1 MTEER
6 GLDFARV
13 VFLFF
18 LTWVFYGVVRSALS
32 YKRKREFKYLLAVC
46 LFLLLASDLWLRAYE
61 VRLQAFLDAF
71 RVVLSFVPV
80 GAFLLFNYLEEQK
93 LKERAGREKVTS
105 FFSRYVSPHVV
116 KKLVEK
122 GRIDVGGKRRPI
134 TILFTDIRGFT
145 TLSEKMQPEEVV
157 DFLNGYFE
165 SSTRIVQAREGTI
178 DKFIGDAVMAIY
190 NAPLEITSHAEAAV
204 LSALEMQEDF
214 ERQNASFKKKH
225 PGKSLGVGIGINSG
239 EAVVGNIG
247 SKSYVEYTCIGD
259 AVNTASRL
267 QGKAAAGEIVV
278 SEPTYSLL
286 PAGKYAPARVE
297 EVLVK
302 GKAKPLKV
310 FVLTTKSC
318 RKALNAAG
326 RK

>member
-1 MTEER
+1 
-6 GLDFARV
+6 LDFARV
-13 VFLFF
+13 AFLFF
-18 LTWVFYGVVRSALS
+18 LTWVFYGVVRSALH
-32 YKRKREFKYLLAVC
+32 YKKKRDFKYLLAVC

-61 VRLQAFLDAF
+61 VRLQAFMDAF
-71 RVVLSFVPV
+71 RVILSFVPV
-80 GAFLLFNYLEEQK
+80 GAFLVFNYLEEQK
-93 LKERAGREKVTS
+93 LKEKAGREKVTA

-122 GRIDVGGKRRPI
+122 GRIDVGGKRRQL

-157 DFLNGYFE
+157 AFLNGYFE

-178 DKFIGDAVMAIY
+178 DKFIGDAVMAVY
-190 NAPLEITSHAEAAV
+190 NAPLELKDHANAAV

-214 ERQNASFKKKH
+214 EKQNTEFKKKH
-225 PGKSLGVGIGINSG
+225 PGDSLGVGIGVNTG

-278 SEPTYSLL
+278 SEATYSLL
-286 PAGKYAPARVE
+286 PERKYPPARVE
-297 EVLVK
+297 EIMVK

-310 FVLTTKSC
+310 FVLTVKSC
-318 RKALNAAG
+318 KKTLAEQRK

>member
-1 MTEER
+1 M
-6 GLDFARV
+6 DFARV
-13 VFLFF
+13 AFLFL
-18 LTWVFYGVVRSALS
+18 LTWVFYGVVRSAL
-32 YKRKREFKYLLAVC
+32 YYRKKREFKYLLAIC
-46 LFLLLASDLWLRAYE
+46 LFLLLGSDLWLRAYA
-61 VRLQAFLDAF
+61 VRLEAFMDAF
-71 RVVLSFVPV
+71 RILLSFVPV
-80 GAFLLFNYLEEQK
+80 GAFLVFNYLEEQK
-93 LKERAGREKVTS
+93 LKEKAGREKVTA

-122 GRIDVGGKRRPI
+122 GRIDVGGKRRPL

-157 DFLNGYFE
+157 AFLNGYFE

-178 DKFIGDAVMAIY
+178 DKFIGDAVMAVY
-190 NAPLEITSHAEAAV
+190 NAPLELKNHAEAAV

-214 ERQNASFKKKH
+214 EKQNALFKRKH
-225 PGKSLGVGIGINSG
+225 PGDSLGVGIGINTG

-278 SEPTYSLL
+278 SEATYSLL
-286 PAGKYAPARVE
+286 PEGKYVPARVE
-297 EVLVK
+297 DVMVK

-310 FVLTTKSC
+310 FVLTVKSC
-318 RKALNAAG
+318 KKALAEAK